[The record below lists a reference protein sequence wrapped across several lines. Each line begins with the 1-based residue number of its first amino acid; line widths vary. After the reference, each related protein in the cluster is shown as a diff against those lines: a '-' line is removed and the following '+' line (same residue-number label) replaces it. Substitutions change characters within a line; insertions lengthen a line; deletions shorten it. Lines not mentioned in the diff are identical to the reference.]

1 MPFKQEPMEEPH
13 INLTPLV
20 DIVFNL
26 LLFLMLATR
35 FAADEDAEQKFDV
48 QLATAASARPLTA
61 LPDEMV
67 VNVAANGKVQ
77 LNGKPRT
84 LPELEAELVKAKKNY
99 ADQTVLIRGEGQGP
113 YQNVVDVLA
122 VCDRAKINVVSLPVR
137 LKAEAHR

>member
-61 LPDEMV
+61 LPDEIV

>member
-1 MPFKQEPMEEPH
+1 MPFKTEPMEEPH

-48 QLATAASARPLTA
+48 QLATAANARPLTA
-61 LPDEMV
+61 LPDELV
-67 VNVAANGKVQ
+67 IHVAANGKVL

-84 LPELEAELVKAKKNY
+84 LSELEADLVKAKKNY
-99 ADQTVLIRGEGQGP
+99 ADQS
-113 YQNVVDVLA
+113 
-122 VCDRAKINVVSLPVR
+122 VC
-137 LKAEAHR
+137 

>member
-1 MPFKQEPMEEPH
+1 MPFKTEPMEEPH

-48 QLATAASARPLTA
+48 QLATAANARPLTA
-61 LPDEMV
+61 LPDELV
-67 VNVAANGKVQ
+67 IHVAANGKVL
-77 LNGKPRT
+77 LNSKPRT
-84 LPELEAELVKAKKNY
+84 LSELEADLAKAKKNY
-99 ADQTVLIRGEGQGP
+99 ADQSVVVRGEGQGP

-137 LKAEAHR
+137 LKSEAHR

>member
-1 MPFKQEPMEEPH
+1 MEEPH

-48 QLATAASARPLTA
+48 QLATAANARPLTA
-61 LPDEMV
+61 LPDELV
-67 VNVAANGKVQ
+67 IHVAANGKVL
-77 LNGKPRT
+77 LNSKPRT
-84 LPELEAELVKAKKNY
+84 LSELEADLAKAKKNY
-99 ADQTVLIRGEGQGP
+99 ADQSVVVRGEGQGP

-137 LKAEAHR
+137 LKSEAHR